1 MKFHIYGKQY
11 VALRHGQ
18 VYFEDKTQNS
28 VALRKEQ
35 FFNLSDVIQ
44 CLDYFHL
51 QSYPLSEK
59 CWFHVGHYDISLST
73 QYSTFV
79 FHPEAWKKYLR
90 QHHSVIHF
98 ILINGECE
106 SYKRNAKH
114 AFDQN
119 LQPRRP
125 ASYVGWK
132 ALSRSTRNVV
142 TPHEQRSQHT
152 TLSARNRSNS
162 RSPLSRCGR
171 ENATRASTTSSDS
184 NFYPVSDLEY
194 SDQCSIEEGPLST
207 ETCTQ

>member
-79 FHPEAWKKYLR
+79 FHPEAWKKYPKPSTSKTCIVR
-90 QHHSVIHF
+90 WV
-98 ILINGECE
+98 E
-106 SYKRNAKH
+106 SSIAV
-114 AFDQN
+114 DQKCC
-119 LQPRRP
+119 
-125 ASYVGWK
+125 Y
-132 ALSRSTRNVV
+132 
-142 TPHEQRSQHT
+142 
-152 TLSARNRSNS
+152 SA
-162 RSPLSRCGR
+162 
-171 ENATRASTTSSDS
+171 
-184 NFYPVSDLEY
+184 
-194 SDQCSIEEGPLST
+194 
-207 ETCTQ
+207 